1 MARLAL
7 ITMNK
12 LVTSFILTAALGT
25 AGAAALLSARSPS
38 TTSPHVGVE
47 LPLRTEKPTGEAQ
60 EIDVVFALDTTGSM
74 GGLLDGAKRTIF
86 SIASHIKETNGNAS
100 LRIGLVAYRDRYD
113 DYVTRVFPMTEDMDA
128 VFAELSQLTAGGGGD
143 LPEHVNKALV
153 DALAMPWR
161 EKAAKMVFL
170 VGDAPPAAR
179 EDTPDAAALAGQA
192 AARQITINTVRCG
205 GNSQTAMAWEQIAQ
219 LAGGE
224 YSSIAQDGGVREI
237 ATPYDTEMA
246 AVSRA
251 IDESTIIYGDTADR
265 ARYHRKMEAAAAAPA
280 PTAAARADY
289 YAAAKPTKGRDDLD
303 LVSSVAEGKVSAEA
317 LDASKLPEELRG
329 LGAADRKA
337 AIEAKASER
346 VKLQAQLAEL
356 SKKRREYLAK
366 EAPADAAPG
375 AASFDAEVAKTVD
388 KTLAKKRK

>member
-1 MARLAL
+1 
-7 ITMNK
+7 MNK
-12 LVTSFILTAALGT
+12 LVTSLILTAALGT
-25 AGAAALLSARSPS
+25 AGAAAFLSARTAPPSSP
-38 TTSPHVGVE
+38 PHAGVE
-47 LPLRTEKPTGEAQ
+47 LPLPEDKPRGEHQ
-60 EIDVVFALDTTGSM
+60 QIDVVFALDTTGSM

-86 SIASHIKETNGNAS
+86 SIATHIKETNGNAS

-128 VFAELSQLTAGGGGD
+128 VFADLSQLTAGGGGD

-153 DALAMPWR
+153 DVLAMPWR
-161 EKAAKMVFL
+161 DKAAKMVFL
-170 VGDAPPAAR
+170 VGDAPPAMR
-179 EDTPDAAALAGQA
+179 EDAPDTSTLAAQA

-237 ATPYDTEMA
+237 ATPYDVEMA
-246 AVSRA
+246 AVSRR
-251 IDESTIIYGDTADR
+251 IDESTVIYGDASDR

-289 YAAAKPTKGRDDLD
+289 YVAAKPKKGRDDND
-303 LVSSVAEGKVSAEA
+303 LLTGFAEGKVSADT
-317 LDASKLPEELRG
+317 LDPSKLPEELRN

-337 AIEAKASER
+337 ALEVKASER
-346 VKLQAQLAEL
+346 TRLQAQLAEL
-356 SKKRREYLAK
+356 SRKRREYLAK
-366 EAPADAAPG
+366 EAPAAATGGG